1 MVILDWSILNNTNLS
16 LGISFIH
23 ISEAQKA
30 TKYLGET
37 YELAKEIGY
46 SEVVGLVEREFM

>member
-1 MVILDWSILNNTNLS
+1 MS

-23 ISEAQKA
+23 IDEAQKA
-30 TKYLGET
+30 TEYLGQT

-46 SEVVGLVEREFM
+46 SEVVGLVEREFFNH